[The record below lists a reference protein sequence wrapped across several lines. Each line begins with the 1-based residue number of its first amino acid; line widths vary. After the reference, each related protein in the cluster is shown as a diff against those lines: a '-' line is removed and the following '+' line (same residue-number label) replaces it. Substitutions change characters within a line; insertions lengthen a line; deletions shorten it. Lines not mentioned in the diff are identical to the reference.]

1 MSKKEETVV
10 AKEVESSTPTQDEN
24 KVVMLGTISY
34 TDENQYEEWLTN
46 IDINQAIFVLVANA
60 NYSQSKGV
68 LSLAES
74 ELISA
79 AIRTIKKNSTP
90 APTPGESVDEQPA
103 KKEVPTK

>member
-1 MSKKEETVV
+1 MSNKKEETVV
-10 AKEVESSTPTQDEN
+10 AKEVKDSTPTQDEN

-34 TDENQYEEWLTN
+34 TDEKQYEEWLTN

-74 ELISA
+74 KLISA
-79 AIRTIKKNSTP
+79 AIRTIKKNSAP
-90 APTPGESVDEQPA
+90 APEAAESA
-103 KKEVPTK
+103 KDKVSK